1 MRLVAKLSAAAIG
14 TEAAARNQY
23 TAGEDSCLLRYV
35 AAWNGLLLETNLLLE
50 RMLANMW
57 LLGTELL
64 W

>member
-1 MRLVAKLSAAAIG
+1 MEPKP
-14 TEAAARNQY
+14 
-23 TAGEDSCLLRYV
+23 LLETNILLERILACYV